1 MYRTAKIEELKNM
14 RNVSHM
20 KMIQV
25 LLRPSDEQEG
35 VLPVCRD
42 AAGGRG
48 LEGEDPELSLVRLT
62 L

>member
-1 MYRTAKIEELKNM
+1 M
-14 RNVSHM
+14 RNVSYM

-25 LLRPSDEQEG
+25 LLRPGDEQEG

-48 LEGEDPELSLVRLT
+48 LEGEDPELSLVRS
-62 L
+62 